1 MVGTDGLFDNVF
13 VSEMEVAIRVLRD
26 EGCLKPQLLAKLL
39 AEQALENSLIKSG
52 DSPYTIAASKE
63 GKFRSGGKP
72 DDITVIVARIVPPMD
87 IL

>member
-13 VSEMEVAIRVLRD
+13 VREMEVAIRVLRD